1 MFHRLRAI
9 VLTLAAG
16 AGVSACAYGDYGYGG
31 VGVGYASPG
40 YYSGG
45 YGGYYDGYAGGFGDP
60 YWGWFGDYYYPG
72 TGYYVYDRYR
82 RPFRWNDRQRY
93 YWQQRRGQW
102 RGDWGDN
109 RPRWDGWD
117 RPGWNGQRPGFDN
130 RPGFQHVPRGSSQSP
145 LPGRRDG
152 WRGDR
157 RPGFD
162 DRRGFENVPRGSGQ
176 SPVPGQPGGW
186 RGRPDVTPGATGGR
200 PGFDGR
206 PGFRNVPRGSS
217 QSAIPGRRE
226 GPAAGAVRGFERP
239 EGIRSGGGRF
249 RGGEGRGPGR
259 RPPRSE

>member
-40 YYSGG
+40 YYGGG

-102 RGDWGDN
+102 RGGWGDN

-117 RPGWNGQRPGFDN
+117 RPGFDN
-130 RPGFQHVPRGSSQSP
+130 RPGFQNVPRGSSQSP

-152 WRGDR
+152 WRGN
-157 RPGFD
+157 RP
-162 DRRGFENVPRGSGQ
+162 GFENVPRGDGQ
-176 SPVPGQPGGW
+176 APGGW
-186 RGRPDVTPGATGGR
+186 RGRRDDR
-200 PGFDGR
+200 PGFDER
-206 PGFRNVPRGSS
+206 PGFRNVPSGSS
-217 QSAIPGRRE
+217 QSAMPPRRE
-226 GPAAGAVRGFERP
+226 PPAAGAVRGFERP
-239 EGIRSGGGRF
+239 EGIRPGDGRF
-249 RGGEGRGPGR
+249 RGPEGRGAGR
-259 RPPRSE
+259 RAPRPQ

>member
-40 YYSGG
+40 YYGAGYGSG
-45 YGGYYDGYAGGFGDP
+45 YGGYYDNYAGGFGNP

-82 RPFRWNDRQRY
+82 RPFRWNDRQRS
-93 YWQQRRGQW
+93 YWEQRRGQW
-102 RGDWGDN
+102 RGGRGDG
-109 RPRWDGWD
+109 RPRWDNWD

-130 RPGFQHVPRGSSQSP
+130 RPGFQNVPRGSSQSP
-145 LPGRRDG
+145 VPGRPDG
-152 WRGDR
+152 WRGER
-157 RPGFD
+157 RPGYG
-162 DRRGFENVPRGSGQ
+162 DRRGFDDVRRDGVRPD
-176 SPVPGQPGGW
+176 GW
-186 RGRPDVTPGATGGR
+186 RGRSERAPGATGGR

-217 QSAIPGRRE
+217 QTTMPPRRDT
-226 GPAAGAVRGFERP
+226 PAAGAVRGFERP
-239 EGIRSGGGRF
+239 AGIGRF
-249 RGGEGRGPGR
+249 RGSEGRGPGR
-259 RPPRSE
+259 RAPRVD